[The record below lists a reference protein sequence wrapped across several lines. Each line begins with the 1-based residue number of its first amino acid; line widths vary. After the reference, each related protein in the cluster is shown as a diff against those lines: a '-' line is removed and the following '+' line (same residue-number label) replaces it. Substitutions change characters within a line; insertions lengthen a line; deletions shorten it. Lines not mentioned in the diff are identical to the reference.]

1 MKISFFRTL
10 SVLFVFGLV
19 SAVSLDYFA
28 AKVDASTTSVGFYV
42 QGRWVTVPA
51 GTRILIRTSDT
62 LSTTRQGAGSLFGG
76 VLDTNV
82 SAQGRVVAPR
92 GTPVHGRIASAS
104 SAGSMRGSSHL
115 TLELTD
121 IALNGTAHPIVTDSI
136 QWQGQ
141 GSGGNTARNI
151 GVGAGLGSAFGA
163 MVGRGRGAA
172 IGGLAGG
179 AIGTARAADNQG
191 QQIVLSQ
198 GTLLEFRLMQPA
210 SLPR

>member
-19 SAVSLDYFA
+19 SGASLDYFA
-28 AKVDASTTSVGFYV
+28 AKVDASTAPVGFYV

-51 GTRILIRTSDT
+51 GTRVLIRLSET
-62 LSTTRQGAGSLFGG
+62 LASNRQTAGSLFGG

-104 SAGSMRGSSHL
+104 SAGAMRGSSHI

-121 IALNGTAHPIVTDSI
+121 IILNGTAHPIVTDSL

-151 GVGAGLGSAFGA
+151 GVGAGLGSAIGA
-163 MVGRGRGAA
+163 VAGRGRGAA

-179 AIGTARAADNQG
+179 ALGTARSAGSPG
-191 QQIVLSQ
+191 QQVGLSQ

>member
-1 MKISFFRTL
+1 MKISFVRTL
-10 SVLFVFGLV
+10 SVLLVFGLV
-19 SAVSLDYFA
+19 SGVSLGHFA
-28 AKVDASTTSVGFYV
+28 TKVDAATAPVGFYV
-42 QGRWVTVPA
+42 QGRWITVPA
-51 GTRILIRTSDT
+51 GTRLLIRLSDT
-62 LSTTRQGAGSLFGG
+62 LTSARHTAGSLFGG

-82 SAQGRVVAPR
+82 NAQGNVVAPR

-104 SAGSMRGSSHL
+104 SAGSMRGSSQL

-121 IALNGTAHPIVTDSI
+121 IVINGTANPIVTDSL

-141 GSGGNTARNI
+141 GSGGSTARNI
-151 GVGAGLGSAFGA
+151 GVGAGLGSAIGA
-163 MVGRGRGAA
+163 VAGRGRGAA

-179 AIGTARAADNQG
+179 ALGTARSAGNQG
-191 QQIVLSQ
+191 QQIGLSQ